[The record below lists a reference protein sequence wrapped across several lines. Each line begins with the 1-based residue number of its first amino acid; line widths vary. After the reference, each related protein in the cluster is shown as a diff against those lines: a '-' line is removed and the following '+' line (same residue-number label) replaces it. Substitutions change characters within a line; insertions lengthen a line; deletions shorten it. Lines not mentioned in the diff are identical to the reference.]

1 MAINLILSQSLV
13 EYLRDP
19 FVVPSCFCYILM
31 IYILDPSAYG
41 FGNARGFLSSTCAEE
56 LWVEIEWF
64 TEHLETA

>member
-1 MAINLILSQSLV
+1 
-13 EYLRDP
+13 
-19 FVVPSCFCYILM
+19 M